1 MENVDC
7 EEIKQKKDVIVK
19 ALFRKHFP
27 DFKKG
32 YYSMTKQ
39 LSKQNFAKNINLTFA
54 FLENCFELYTLTF
67 QTPS

>member
-1 MENVDC
+1 
-7 EEIKQKKDVIVK
+7 
-19 ALFRKHFP
+19 
-27 DFKKG
+27 
-32 YYSMTKQ
+32 MTKQ